1 MGQRDAR
8 ERRNYVRFTV
18 QLHASLTSAYATEDA
33 TVSNLSA
40 DGCRLKSHLAPREG
54 TELAI
59 HLHVV
64 DDGST
69 IRIDRA
75 VVRWSAGPDF
85 GVQFLLMG
93 VHEADQLQ
101 RIVKQLTPGDS

>member
-1 MGQRDAR
+1 MGQWDAR
-8 ERRNYVRFTV
+8 ERRNYVRV
-18 QLHASLTSAYATEDA
+18 PVHLHASLTSAYATEGA
-33 TVSNLSA
+33 TVSNLSS
-40 DGCRLKSHLAPREG
+40 DGCRLKSPLAPREG

-59 HLHVV
+59 HLHVA
-64 DDGST
+64 DERST

-93 VHEADQLQ
+93 IHEADQLQ
-101 RIVKQLTPGDS
+101 RIVKQFAPGDS

>member
-1 MGQRDAR
+1 MGQWDAR
-8 ERRNYVRFTV
+8 ERRNCARFPV
-18 QLHASLTSAYATEDA
+18 HLHASLTSAYATEEA
-33 TVSNLSA
+33 TVFNFSP
-40 DGCRLKSHLAPREG
+40 DGCRLKSPLAPREG

-59 HLHVV
+59 HLHVA
-64 DDGST
+64 DNPFT

-93 VHEADQLQ
+93 IHEADQLQ
-101 RIVKQLTPGDS
+101 RIVKRLAPADS